1 MRVGDQLEWG
11 ENHHGT
17 TGAAHFVSSDTP
29 EESEAVRLLRQVVE
43 EITGKPVEAPQAR
56 RIGFY

>member
-17 TGAAHFVSSDTP
+17 TGAAHFVSSDTQD
-29 EESEAVRLLRQVVE
+29 ENEAVRLLHRAVE
-43 EITGKPVEAPQAR
+43 EVTGKPIEVQPAR

>member
-17 TGAAHFVSSDTP
+17 TGAAHFVSGEGEDECS
-29 EESEAVRLLRQVVE
+29 AIIALRLVVE
-43 EITGKPVEAPQAR
+43 EITGKPVEPPPAR